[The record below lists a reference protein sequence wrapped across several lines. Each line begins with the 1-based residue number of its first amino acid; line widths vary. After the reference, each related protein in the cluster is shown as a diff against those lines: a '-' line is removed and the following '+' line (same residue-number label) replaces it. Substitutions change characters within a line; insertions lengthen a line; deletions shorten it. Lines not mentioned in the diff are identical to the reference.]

1 MRLPATGLRRMA
13 AWAGEPGAA
22 APRPDAAAAP
32 DAAHSRAAA
41 ASAEP
46 PAATSAHGT
55 CELCPTSLG
64 ADHRHLLQLDERRI
78 VCVCETCWALHS
90 GDTEFRPTG
99 GRTLWLED
107 FALDDELWAA
117 FQIPIGLAFMLRS
130 GAHDAAGRVVAL
142 YPSPAGATE
151 CELDLHAWGRLCAA
165 NPVLDRL
172 EPDAE
177 ALIVNRIADPPQH
190 VIAPI
195 DECYRLVGTIK
206 QRWRGISGGSGVEEA
221 IAEFFAS
228 LREGA
233 VAA

>member
-13 AWAGEPGAA
+13 AWAGGPGAA
-22 APRPDAAAAP
+22 ASRSAPASSRLAP
-32 DAAHSRAAA
+32 DDGRSR
-41 ASAEP
+41 
-46 PAATSAHGT
+46 GT
-55 CELCPTSLG
+55 RNAQHCELCPTTLG

-78 VCVCETCWALHS
+78 VCVCETCWALRS
-90 GDTEFRPTG
+90 GDSEFRPTG

-107 FALDDELWAA
+107 FVLDDELWAA

-177 ALIVNRIADPPQH
+177 ALIVNRVADPPQH

-206 QRWRGISGGSGVEEA
+206 ERWRGISGGSGVEDA
-221 IAEFFAS
+221 IAEFFAR
-228 LREGA
+228 LRDGA
-233 VAA
+233 AAVS